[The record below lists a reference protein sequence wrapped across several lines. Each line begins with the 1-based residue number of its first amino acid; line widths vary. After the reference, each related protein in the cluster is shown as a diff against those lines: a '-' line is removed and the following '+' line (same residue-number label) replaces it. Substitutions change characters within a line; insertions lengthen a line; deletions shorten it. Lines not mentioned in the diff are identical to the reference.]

1 MRLYAVYERR
11 VETKTKGRSRNTP
24 EDFYVLVKEG
34 FCWPALFF
42 GPLWA
47 LANGMWVIF
56 LLLIAAFAGI
66 AFAPDL
72 FGGGQFPFWLCCGFM
87 GLLGLFGNDLRQW
100 SLGRAGYELASI
112 VSGTDQIDA
121 ERRLF
126 ASMNSMYG

>member
-1 MRLYAVYERR
+1 MRLYAVYERH

-24 EDFYVLVKEG
+24 EDSYVLVKEG

-47 LANGMWVIF
+47 IANGMWVIF

-66 AFAPDL
+66 AVAPDL
-72 FGGGQFPFWLCCGFM
+72 FGGGEFPFWLCCGFM

-100 SLGRAGYELASI
+100 SLGRAGYELVSI

-126 ASMNSMYG
+126 AAMNSMYG